1 MEKLFHVVVLLG
13 VVNFMM
19 FCTEC
24 GSHFND
30 KERFC
35 GNCGAKLN
43 HLTQYDSLDSN
54 EKDEKTIIEYY
65 FQRLTF
71 GKITN
76 LFLQIP
82 EIFNDYKYF
91 FRL

>member
-13 VVNFMM
+13 IVNFMM

-43 HLTQYDSLDSN
+43 HLTQYDSLDCN
-54 EKDEKTIIEYY
+54 EK
-65 FQRLTF
+65 R
-71 GKITN
+71 
-76 LFLQIP
+76 
-82 EIFNDYKYF
+82 
-91 FRL
+91 